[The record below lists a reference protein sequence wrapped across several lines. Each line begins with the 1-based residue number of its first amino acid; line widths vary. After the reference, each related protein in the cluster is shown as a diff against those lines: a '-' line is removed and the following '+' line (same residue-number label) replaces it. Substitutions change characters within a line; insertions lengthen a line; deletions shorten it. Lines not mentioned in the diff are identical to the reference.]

1 VEEHPPN
8 AEGQN
13 YMTDSDE
20 NSSTDEDRFGR
31 QDNRGYSGWSS
42 AVVIIITIITVV
54 VVGIV
59 FAYVA
64 MHS

>member
-1 VEEHPPN
+1 MERHPPN

-13 YMTDSDE
+13 YMTESDE

-42 AVVIIITIITVV
+42 AVVIIITVV

-64 MHS
+64 N